1 MFIGHYALAFAAKR
15 TAPRASLGILIGA
28 AQFLDLLWPI
38 FLILGVEQVAPG
50 DRDFT
55 ALRFTHY
62 PWSHS
67 LAMAIVWSLVAG
79 CLYAV
84 ATHDRWTATVVGLL
98 VGSHWVLDLIVHLPD
113 LPLYPG
119 GSTRVGFGLWR
130 SVVGTLVVEGLF
142 FIAGVAVYT
151 TATSARDRVGR
162 YEWWALV
169 AFLLII
175 YVASTFGPPPP
186 SIAWPP

>member
-113 LPLYPG
+113 LPLYPADQR
-119 GSTRVGFGLWR
+119 GSGSDSGVR
-130 SVVGTLVVEGLF
+130 S
-142 FIAGVAVYT
+142 
-151 TATSARDRVGR
+151 SARSSSKGSSSSPASPCIRPRPAPATESAATRGGR
-162 YEWWALV
+162 SWRFSSSY
-169 AFLLII
+169 
-175 YVASTFGPPPP
+175 T
-186 SIAWPP
+186 WPARSGRRHRA